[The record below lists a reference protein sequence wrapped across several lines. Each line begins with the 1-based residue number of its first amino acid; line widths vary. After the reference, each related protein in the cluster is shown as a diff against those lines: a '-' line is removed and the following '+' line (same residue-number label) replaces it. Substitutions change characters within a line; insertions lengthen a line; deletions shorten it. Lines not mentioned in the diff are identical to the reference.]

1 MAFHIIPETGTWG
14 ASAPFFDMDEPSVFD
29 WMFIKL
35 MKYAKEIITMDVYGD
50 NDNIFPEEMPEF
62 LVYMDEVMPNRA
74 GDSSENNVEDVM
86 IEDVIIEL
94 DEFLNYNIRN
104 VTKVI
109 DNIVE
114 QMFVLYGQMEKRM
127 L

>member
-50 NDNIFPEEMPEF
+50 NDNIFSEEMPEL

-74 GDSSENNVEDVM
+74 GDSSENNVEDVT

-94 DEFLNYNIRN
+94 DEFLN
-104 VTKVI
+104 
-109 DNIVE
+109 
-114 QMFVLYGQMEKRM
+114 
-127 L
+127 